1 MNQFLNGR
9 QKVTPKKQSFFQRI
23 DIAMIIVAIIAIGIS
38 ILLLV
43 RDEYAT
49 VGGAFIGLAAGII
62 PLTFYNA
69 FERKGHV
76 QRNEGLR
83 RRLDELLEENEELKR
98 KLDELLKEKMRPVRI
113 LYRLGVLSFIAIDS
127 QELHPQFEKVIE
139 RSKDYFASLELPPSL
154 LEDLFTNN
162 KNKRSYDVFTMLFP
176 IGQLFDQRFGI
187 QAVNQYFVGVDIA
200 ALISNYLTNG
210 RSWEEIP
217 ISAIL
222 SHINHMPEDAVKVSN
237 EVFKTIKNIPQQ
249 DSKKILLLL
258 ISLHLNFSFL
268 GEDARNVHSLVSVLE
283 RPLDQEDVVNK
294 LEEVIKSF
302 GVTLE
307 DRTIPY
313 F

>member
-1 MNQFLNGR
+1 
-9 QKVTPKKQSFFQRI
+9 
-23 DIAMIIVAIIAIGIS
+23 MIIVAIIATGIS

-49 VGGAFIGLAAGII
+49 VAGAFIGLAAGII

-76 QRNEGLR
+76 QRNEGLK

-139 RSKDYFASLELPPSL
+139 RSKDYFASLGLPPSL
-154 LEDLFTNN
+154 LEDLFTNK
-162 KNKRSYDVFTMLFP
+162 KNKRSYDVFTMIFP
-176 IGQLFDQRFGI
+176 IGQLFDQRFGT
-187 QAVNQYFVGVDIA
+187 QAVNQYFVGIDIA
-200 ALISNYLTNG
+200 ASISYLTNG

-258 ISLHLNFSFL
+258 ISLHLYFSFL

-283 RPLDQEDVVNK
+283 HPLDQEDTFNK